1 MASSWIKI
9 EVITPDKPEI
19 FQMAEILNIDPDA
32 VLGKMIRVWA
42 WADQQTIDGN
52 AKGNAASVTRS
63 VLDRVTCVSGFAN
76 ALIDVGWLAEEG
88 GRLFFPNHERHNG
101 ETSKKRALTNSRVTK
116 MRDKKRNSN
125 AECNAGSV
133 TGAYRNALPEEEVEE
148 DKELKDKTLL
158 SGAGKTQPPTKKNA
172 AGSYPEEFET
182 LWHEYPKREGANPKN
197 KAHSCWKARKLEGV
211 SEEAMLEGTR
221 RYRQY
226 CEIRGQAGTE
236 FVMQAQRFYGKER
249 AFENDWQVNPGGL
262 NHAKNIASTIGNNG
276 ESIAERQLRAG
287 REQWARERGHTGVA
301 PVGTHDQNLQHP
313 VDSQE
318 WQSSLGPLGETDWGH
333 DE

>member
-76 ALIDVGWLAEEG
+76 ALIDVGWLAEEA

-116 MRDKKRNSN
+116 LRDKKRNSN
-125 AECNAGSV
+125 AESNACSV
-133 TGAYRNALPEEEVEE
+133 TGAYRNALPELEEEE

-158 SGAGKTQPPTKKNA
+158 SGAGKDQPPTKKSA

-182 LWHEYPKREGANPKN
+182 LWGEYPKREGANPKN

-221 RYRQY
+221 RYRLY
-226 CEIRGQAGTE
+226 CEMRGQAGTE
-236 FVMQAQRFYGKER
+236 YVMQAQRFYGKER
-249 AFENDWQVNPGGL
+249 AFENDWQVNTGGM

-287 REQWARERGHTGVA
+287 REQWARERGFTGVA
-301 PVGTHDQNLQHP
+301 PVGSDDQNLQHP
-313 VDSQE
+313 MDSEE
-318 WQSSLGPLGETDWGH
+318 WQSSLGPLGKTDRGY

>member
-1 MASSWIKI
+1 
-9 EVITPDKPEI
+9 
-19 FQMAEILNIDPDA
+19 MAEILNIDPDA

-76 ALIDVGWLAEEG
+76 ALIDVGWLAEMD

-116 MRDKKRNSN
+116 MRDLKRKSN
-125 AECNAGSV
+125 AVCNATSV
-133 TGAYRNALPEEEVEE
+133 TGAYQKALPEEEIEE
-148 DKELKDKTLL
+148 DKELKDKTPL
-158 SGAGKTQPPTKKNA
+158 SGAGKTQPPTKKSA
-172 AGSYPEEFET
+172 PGSYPEDFEN
-182 LWHEYPKREGANPKN
+182 LWSEYPKREGANPKN
-197 KAHSCWKARKLEGV
+197 KAYSCWKARKLEGV
-211 SEEAMLEGTR
+211 SAEAMLEGTR

-226 CEIRGQAGTE
+226 CEMRGQAGTE
-236 FVMQAQRFYGKER
+236 YVMQAQRFYGKER
-249 AFENDWQVNPGGL
+249 AFENDWQVNTGGL
-262 NHAKNIASTIGNNG
+262 NHARNTATTIGNTGNTG

-287 REQWARERGHTGVA
+287 REQWARERGHTGMA
-301 PVGTHDQNLQHP
+301 PVGPHDQNLQHP
-313 VDSQE
+313 MGSEE
-318 WQSSLGPLGETDWGH
+318 WQSAFGPLGETDRGY

>member
-1 MASSWIKI
+1 MAALPYMQLYVADYLADTPHLTTEEHGAYLLLMFNYWQTGRPLPKSRLAGIAKLSNERWTDVERTLNEFFLDTGSEWI
-9 EVITPDKPEI
+9 
-19 FQMAEILNIDPDA
+19 
-32 VLGKMIRVWA
+32 
-42 WADQQTIDGN
+42 
-52 AKGNAASVTRS
+52 
-63 VLDRVTCVSGFAN
+63 
-76 ALIDVGWLAEEG
+76 
-88 GRLFFPNHERHNG
+88 HERIERDLLAVKG
-101 ETSKKRALTNSRVTK
+101 AQSQRSTAGKKSAEARAAKKSLKNQSESNDRSTTVQRDSNDRSTNKDT
-116 MRDKKRNSN
+116 D
-125 AECNAGSV
+125 
-133 TGAYRNALPEEEVEE
+133 T

-158 SGAGKTQPPTKKNA
+158 SGAEKDQPPTKKNA

-197 KAHSCWKARKLEGV
+197 KAHSGWKARKLEGV

-226 CEIRGQAGTE
+226 CEMRGQAGTE

-262 NHAKNIASTIGNNG
+262 NHAKNIASTIGNSG

-287 REQWARERGHTGVA
+287 REQWARERGYTGVA

-318 WQSSLGPLGETDWGH
+318 WQSPLGPLGETDWGY
-333 DE
+333 DQ

>member
-76 ALIDVGWLAEEG
+76 ALIDVGWLAEMD

-101 ETSKKRALTNSRVTK
+101 ETSKKRALTNRRVAKSR
-116 MRDKKRNSN
+116 DEKRTSN
-125 AECNAGSV
+125 AECNASSV
-133 TGAYRNALPEEEVEE
+133 TDTYQKALPEEEEEE

-158 SGAGKTQPPTKKNA
+158 SVAEKNQHPTKKNA
-172 AGSYPEEFET
+172 AGSYPDEFET
-182 LWHEYPKREGANPKN
+182 LWHEYPKREGGNPKN

-211 SEEAMLEGTR
+211 STEAMLEGTR

-249 AFENDWQVNPGGL
+249 AFENDWQVNTGGL
-262 NHAKNIASTIGNNG
+262 NHAKNIASTIGNTG

-287 REQWARERGHTGVA
+287 REQWARERGHTGMA
-301 PVGTHDQNLQHP
+301 PVGPHDQNLQHP
-313 VDSQE
+313 MGSEE
-318 WQSSLGPLGETDWGH
+318 WQSAFGPLGKTDRGY